1 MATARKGSTIKAK
14 MNMLLYGTNFSGKST
29 LAMQAALLK
38 REDGKN
44 FRVLVFD
51 TESGGTTESI
61 DTVVEQ
67 GANPDDIYC
76 VYTQSISEIKEY
88 IKRIAEN
95 EPIYDIDENGD
106 QLDEIVLD
114 SEGNPFKPD
123 VIIIDSTSVLKL
135 TTQNSLINLSQ
146 KRNKIKAEKSGATA
160 EERYVSV
167 MTAGMELKDYQKMAT
182 TGQDLVLSLM
192 SLPCSVILTS
202 REKDETISQKDADGR
217 IASIATGKKT
227 FDSFKGIDYNVKTI
241 IRMYKDE
248 DLNEICAYVEKDR
261 TKVHEFG
268 ETIISPSLLDYQI
281 IFDKSTGKKEF
292 NVRNNFDK
300 AVETDEKIL
309 EKEMFGA
316 AGPSENDNNTST
328 SDVSVLQAQI
338 KAAIFKMSPVEK
350 KAMQETLKS
359 SNLPTA
365 YNKVTDIDTLNK
377 ILAIVSE

>member
-1 MATARKGSTIKAK
+1 MATARKGSTIKSK
-14 MNMLLYGTNFSGKST
+14 LNMLLYGANFSGKTT

-44 FRVLVFD
+44 FRIMVFD
-51 TESGGTTESI
+51 TESGGSTESI
-61 DTVVEQ
+61 DAIVEQ

-88 IKRIAEN
+88 IKKIANN

-106 QLDEIVLD
+106 ELDTIVTD
-114 SEGNPFKPD
+114 SDGKQFKPD
-123 VIIIDSTSVLKL
+123 LILIDSTSVLKM

-146 KRNKIKAEKSGATA
+146 KRNKIKAERSGATA
-160 EERYVSV
+160 EEKYVSV
-167 MTAGMELKDYQKMAT
+167 AGAGMELKDYQKMAT

-202 REKDETISQKDADGR
+202 REKDETISQKDSDGR

-241 IRMYKDE
+241 IHMYKDE
-248 DLNEICAYVEKDR
+248 DTNEICAYIEKDR

-268 ETIISPSLLDYQI
+268 ETIINPSLLDYQV
-281 IFDKSTGKKEF
+281 IFDKSIGKKEF
-292 NVRNNFDK
+292 NVQNTFDK

-309 EKEMFGA
+309 EKEILGDDT
-316 AGPSENDNNTST
+316 SST
-328 SDVSVLQAQI
+328 SSSKSTKELIAEINALLKSVP
-338 KAAIFKMSPVEK
+338 MEK
-350 KAMQETLKS
+350 KKEIREIVKEN
-359 SNLPTA
+359 NLPDSFA
-365 YNKVTDIDTLNK
+365 KVTDTEILNK
-377 ILAIVSE
+377 ILSVVKANI

>member
-1 MATARKGSTIKAK
+1 MATARKGSTIKSK
-14 MNMLLYGTNFSGKST
+14 LNMLLYGANFSGKTT

-44 FRVLVFD
+44 FRIMVFD
-51 TESGGTTESI
+51 TESGGSTESI
-61 DTVVEQ
+61 DAIVEQ

-88 IKRIAEN
+88 IKKIANN

-106 QLDEIVLD
+106 ELDTIVTD
-114 SEGNPFKPD
+114 SDGKQFKPD
-123 VIIIDSTSVLKL
+123 LILIDSTSVLKM

-146 KRNKIKAEKSGATA
+146 KRNKIKAERSGATA
-160 EERYVSV
+160 EEKYVSV
-167 MTAGMELKDYQKMAT
+167 AGAGMELKDYQKMAT

-202 REKDETISQKDADGR
+202 REKDETISQKDSDGR

-241 IRMYKDE
+241 IHMYKDE
-248 DLNEICAYVEKDR
+248 DTNEICAYIEKDR

-268 ETIISPSLLDYQI
+268 ETIINPSLLDYQV
-281 IFDKSTGKKEF
+281 IFDKSIGKKEF
-292 NVRNNFDK
+292 NVQNTFDK

-309 EKEMFGA
+309 EKEILGDDT
-316 AGPSENDNNTST
+316 SST
-328 SDVSVLQAQI
+328 SSSKSTKELIAEINALLKSVP
-338 KAAIFKMSPVEK
+338 MEK
-350 KAMQETLKS
+350 K
-359 SNLPTA
+359 
-365 YNKVTDIDTLNK
+365 
-377 ILAIVSE
+377 